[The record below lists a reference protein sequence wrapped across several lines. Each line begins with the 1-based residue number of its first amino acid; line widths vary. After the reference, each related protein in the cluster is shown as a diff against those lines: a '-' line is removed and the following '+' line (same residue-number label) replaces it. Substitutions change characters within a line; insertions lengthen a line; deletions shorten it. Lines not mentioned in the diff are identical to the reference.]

1 MIQKPRILDDT
12 TLEAIVERLWSDELN
27 TLRADMAIA
36 EAQRDDTFQ
45 KTLKAVVEWLNTRL
59 KATIIEG
66 IEGHCWMLSDK
77 DCKELEKV
85 AEEGA

>member
-12 TLEAIVERLWSDELN
+12 TLEAI
-27 TLRADMAIA
+27 ADRAIA